1 MTVEYLGAC
10 ACCGKRPVCFR
21 VVSIN
26 GYFAKAAD
34 TWIAYEDVGGA
45 DVDVVF
51 SDGSTVRK
59 TGCAIDGSL
68 VYPPSENV
76 EGLRVSVDC
85 DGYSGE
91 GHLAFV
97 APSEAFYVEAN
108 ELLTEEHK
116 EQCFEMTKN

>member
-1 MTVEYLGAC
+1 MTTINLGPC
-10 ACCGKRPVCFR
+10 ACCGVKPVCFR

-26 GYFAKAAD
+26 GYFAKAVG
-34 TWIAYEDVGGA
+34 TWISYEDGGGA

-59 TGCAIDGSL
+59 NGCSIDGSD

-76 EGLRVSVDC
+76 EGLRVSVVY

-97 APSEAFYVEAN
+97 APSEAFYVAAN
-108 ELLTEEHK
+108 ELLTKEHK
-116 EQCFEMTKN
+116 EQCFEMTK